1 MKRNTNTHT
10 AKPPEPESEASVKN
24 TNWLI
29 AVTMELESHETVTAR
44 GTMKRWAAVPQSTSL

>member
-1 MKRNTNTHT
+1 MKRNTNIHT

-44 GTMKRWAAVPQSTSL
+44 GTMKRWAAVPQST